1 MTAPALHVIPGGL
14 ARPLPRYWDGS
25 PIVWGQWTTDASTL
39 AYHLPDDR
47 RACTGC
53 GDVDAPRYV
62 CNGLA
67 DQHLVAIRCGSCG
80 HDTIVDAHREVWDL
94 GPEDYG
100 PHGSTLD
107 TAEHY
112 HWDDET

>member
-1 MTAPALHVIPGGL
+1 M
-14 ARPLPRYWDGS
+14 
-25 PIVWGQWTTDASTL
+25 
-39 AYHLPDDR
+39 
-47 RACTGC
+47 
-53 GDVDAPRYV
+53 DAPLHT
-62 CNGLA
+62 CSGLA
-67 DQHLVAIRCGSCG
+67 DQHLVALRCGSCG

-112 HWDDET
+112 HWEAET